1 MIKIITMIITA
12 TITILKGNN
21 EDYYQHSC
29 CSAVSYD
36 EQNARVSV
44 VYNDHSL
51 YIWDVRDIRKVRL
64 LPQNSYFSS
73 FLIITVFLEMLLG
86 KYFSFVYAGKQ
97 VFVFEGG
104 QVFVFTTYRWASRTR
119 SCSTPRASGASR
131 STRPP
136 LAMARRRWGRSSSSS
151 SLALS
156 SSLTLSSSLS
166 PLGPMPPSGRRT

>member
-1 MIKIITMIITA
+1 MIIVNIMIKIITMIITA

-64 LPQNSYFSS
+64 LLQNSYFSS

-104 QVFVFTTYRWASRTR
+104 QVFVFIT
-119 SCSTPRASGASR
+119 
-131 STRPP
+131 
-136 LAMARRRWGRSSSSS
+136 
-151 SLALS
+151 
-156 SSLTLSSSLS
+156 
-166 PLGPMPPSGRRT
+166 

>member
-1 MIKIITMIITA
+1 MIIVNIMIKIITMIITA

-64 LPQNSYFSS
+64 LLQNSYFSS

-97 VFVFEGG
+97 VFVFSI
-104 QVFVFTTYRWASRTR
+104 V
-119 SCSTPRASGASR
+119 
-131 STRPP
+131 
-136 LAMARRRWGRSSSSS
+136 
-151 SLALS
+151 
-156 SSLTLSSSLS
+156 SLTAAGNEKRYLTFVLSL
-166 PLGPMPPSGRRT
+166 L

>member
-1 MIKIITMIITA
+1 MIIVNIIIMIITMIIIA
-12 TITILKGNN
+12 IIAILKGIS
-21 EDYYQHSC
+21 EDYHQHSY

-64 LPQNSYFSS
+64 LLQNSY
-73 FLIITVFLEMLLG
+73 FLIITVFLEMQLG
-86 KYFSFVYAGKQ
+86 KYFSFVHAGKQ

-104 QVFVFTTYRWASRTR
+104 QVFVFITYRWASRTR
-119 SCSTPRASGASR
+119 SCSTRRASGVSR

-136 LAMARRRWGRSSSSS
+136 LAMARRR
-151 SLALS
+151 
-156 SSLTLSSSLS
+156 
-166 PLGPMPPSGRRT
+166 